1 MLKITNITK
10 TFKKNNGE
18 KVLAISNMNLD
29 IDENEFVC
37 IVGESGC
44 GKTTTLRLIS
54 GLEAPTEG
62 KIFLEENE
70 INGPG
75 PERGVV
81 FQEYTLFPWRSVLEN
96 VTFGLEVKN
105 IDKRKRRQTAK
116 KYLEMVGLAD
126 YADAYPYELSGG
138 MQQRVAIIRALAVN
152 PKILLMDE
160 PFGALDARTRDFLQN
175 ELIRIWATERKTILF
190 VTHSINEAVFLADR
204 VVVMKSGPGRIHD
217 VIKIDALR
225 PRDKKG
231 KRFKDY
237 YTQIHDMLENDLDKE
252 QP

>member
-10 TFKKNNGE
+10 TFNKNNGG
-18 KVLAISNMNLD
+18 KVLAISNLNLNV
-29 IDENEFVC
+29 DEHEFVC
-37 IVGESGC
+37 IVGASGC

-54 GLEAPTEG
+54 GLDVPTEG
-62 KIFLEENE
+62 KIFLDGNK

-138 MQQRVAIIRALAVN
+138 MQQRVAIIRALTLN
-152 PKILLMDE
+152 PKVLLMDE

-175 ELIRIWATERKTILF
+175 QLLRIWVTERKTILF

-204 VVVMKSGPGRIHD
+204 VVVMKNKPGRIHD
-217 VIKIDALR
+217 VIEIDAPR
-225 PRDKKG
+225 PRNKMSKK
-231 KRFKDY
+231 FKDY
-237 YTQIHDMLENDLDKE
+237 YTIIHGMLENGLDRDHF
-252 QP
+252 

>member
-1 MLKITNITK
+1 MLRIANITK
-10 TFKKNNGE
+10 TFKNNNGE
-18 KVLAISNMNLD
+18 KIQAISNINLD
-29 IDENEFVC
+29 INENEFVC

-54 GLEAPTEG
+54 GFDVPTEG
-62 KIFLEENE
+62 KIVLEGNE

-81 FQEYTLFPWRSVLEN
+81 FQEYTLFPWRNVLEN
-96 VTFGLEVKN
+96 VIFGLEIIKVS
-105 IDKRKRRQTAK
+105 KRERKQKAK

-126 YADAYPYELSGG
+126 CADAYPHELSGG
-138 MQQRVAIIRALAVN
+138 MQQRVAIIRALILN

-160 PFGALDARTRDFLQN
+160 PFGALDARTRISLQN
-175 ELIRIWATERKTILF
+175 ELLRIWVTEKKTILF

-217 VIKIDALR
+217 IIEIDLAR
-225 PRDKKG
+225 PRDKMG
-231 KRFKDY
+231 KSFRDY
-237 YTQIHDMLENDLDKE
+237 HTQIHEMLESRE
-252 QP
+252 

>member
-1 MLKITNITK
+1 MLEITNITK

-18 KVLAISNMNLD
+18 KVLAISNMDLD
-29 IDENEFVC
+29 VDENEFVC
-37 IVGESGC
+37 IVGTSGC

-54 GLEAPTEG
+54 GLESPTEG
-62 KIFLEENE
+62 KIFLEGNE

-105 IDKRKRRQTAK
+105 IDKRKRKQTAK

-126 YADAYPYELSGG
+126 CADAYPYELSGG
-138 MQQRVAIIRALAVN
+138 MQQRVAIIRALILN

-160 PFGALDARTRDFLQN
+160 PFGALDARTRVSLQN
-175 ELIRIWATERKTILF
+175 QLIRIWGNDQKTILF
-190 VTHSINEAVFLADR
+190 VTHSINEAIYLADR
-204 VVVMKSGPGRIHD
+204 VVVMKSRPGRIHNI
-217 VIKIDALR
+217 VEIDLAR
-225 PRDKKG
+225 PRDKMDKSF
-231 KRFKDY
+231 RDY
-237 YTQIHDMLENDLDKE
+237 YTQIHKMLESRE
-252 QP
+252 Q

>member
-10 TFKKNNGE
+10 TFKKSNGE

-29 IDENEFVC
+29 VDENEFVC
-37 IVGESGC
+37 IVGASGC

-54 GLEAPTEG
+54 GLDVPTEG
-62 KIFLEENE
+62 KIVLEGNE

-105 IDKRKRRQTAK
+105 VDKRKRRQTAE

-126 YADAYPYELSGG
+126 CANAHPYELSGG
-138 MQQRVAIIRALAVN
+138 MQQRVAIIRALILN

-160 PFGALDARTRDFLQN
+160 PFGALDARTRVSLQN
-175 ELIRIWATERKTILF
+175 ELIRIWENDQKTILF
-190 VTHSINEAVFLADR
+190 VTHSINEALFLADR
-204 VVVMKSGPGRIHD
+204 VVVMKSRPGRIHD
-217 VIKIDALR
+217 IIEIDLAR
-225 PRDKKG
+225 PRDKMG
-231 KRFKDY
+231 KSFRDY
-237 YTQIHDMLENDLDKE
+237 YTQIHEMLESRE
-252 QP
+252 

>member
-1 MLKITNITK
+1 MLKITNISK
-10 TFKKNNGE
+10 TFKKNNGG
-18 KVLAISNMNLD
+18 KVLAIDNMSLEV
-29 IDENEFVC
+29 DENEFVC
-37 IVGESGC
+37 IVGASGC

-54 GLEAPTEG
+54 GLEVPTEG
-62 KIFLEENE
+62 KIVLEGSQ

-81 FQEYTLFPWRSVLEN
+81 FQEYTLFPWRNVLDN
-96 VTFGLEVKN
+96 ITFGLEVKK

-126 YADAYPYELSGG
+126 YASAYPYELSGG
-138 MQQRVAIIRALAVN
+138 MQQRVAIIRALILS

-175 ELIRIWATERKTILF
+175 ELLRIWITERKTILF

-217 VIKIDALR
+217 IIRIDLAR
-225 PRDKKG
+225 PRDKMSKSF
-231 KRFKDY
+231 RDY
-237 YTQIHDMLENDLDKE
+237 YVQIQEMLESQE
-252 QP
+252 